1 MIAIFPLVYIFA
13 FILALSDIIQG
24 KKDGFI
30 LFLIFGLS
38 IYTTVLSVTFL
49 LGFKSLIPFLQSL
62 KEVFVIIVLG
72 LSIWN
77 LKRKIR
83 FHYID
88 YLILTFFGYTLLYVF
103 LPVGEQGI
111 GEKIMAFKTL
121 SFFVLVYFC
130 GRLFKPGEIYIS
142 KYFHYILL
150 LSIAAAAVLLTEVA
164 ADRHLQTITGYAD
177 YNFYFFNFEP
187 SGNYGLTW
195 TFESEG
201 GYKRF
206 ASFFANPL
214 EFASATV
221 IALAVLAALYTT
233 ENNKLKLDNYGYLSL
248 AATLTCII
256 FAFSRSAFISYFIL
270 FYVYSIFT
278 GRKYIYHSIHLIG
291 AIITI
296 YIIYLLTKEQD
307 QNDGLQMVIINT
319 INFSNPSSVGHVVEW
334 VQGALAI
341 ASNPLGLGLG
351 SSGRI
356 GGTLGENIGGEN
368 QYIIIGVQA
377 GIIALLLYLSIY
389 FCIIKESIKWF
400 YRLDG
405 KEKKI
410 CLAILLIKIGF
421 IIPSL
426 TSEIESS
433 AYTSYLMWF
442 LSGLFVSIISTKV
455 PVIDS
460 EESQAYIQ
468 APEKA

>member
-1 MIAIFPLVYIFA
+1 MIAIFPIVYILA
-13 FILALSDIIQG
+13 FILAISDTVRG

-38 IYTTVLSVTFL
+38 IYTTVLSVTFS
-49 LGFKSLIPFLQSL
+49 LGFKSLIPILQSL
-62 KEVFVIIVLG
+62 KEVFVILVLG
-72 LSIWN
+72 ISIWN
-77 LKRKIR
+77 LKTKIK

-88 YLILTFFGYTLLYVF
+88 YLIITFFTYTLLYAL
-103 LPVGEQGI
+103 LPIGEQGF
-111 GEKIMAFKTL
+111 GAKIMAFKTL
-121 SFFVLVYFC
+121 SFFVIVYFC
-130 GRLFKPGEIYIS
+130 GRLYKPGEIYLS

-150 LSIAAAAVLLTEVA
+150 LSIAAAAVLLTEVIT
-164 ADRHLQTITGYAD
+164 DQHLQTRTGYAD
-177 YNFYFFNFEP
+177 YNFYLFNFEP

-233 ENNKLKLDNYGYLSL
+233 DEYKLKLDNFGYISL
-248 AATLTCII
+248 AATLCCIV

-270 FYVYSIFT
+270 LYVYSVFT
-278 GRKYIYHSIHLIG
+278 KKKYIYHTVHIG
-291 AIITI
+291 AVLA
-296 YIIYLLTKEQD
+296 IIYVIYLFAKEQD
-307 QNDGLQMVIINT
+307 QNDGLQMVILNT

-334 VQGALAI
+334 IEGALAI
-341 ASNPLGLGLG
+341 ASSPLGLGLG

-356 GGTLGENIGGEN
+356 GGSLGENVGGEN

-377 GIIALLLYLSIY
+377 GIIALILYLTIY
-389 FCIIKESIKWF
+389 VCLIKESIKWY
-400 YRLDG
+400 YRLEG
-405 KEKKI
+405 KEKMI

-426 TSEIESS
+426 TSEIETSS
-433 AYTSYLMWF
+433 YTSYLMWF
-442 LSGLFVSIISTKV
+442 FSGLFVSIISTKV
-455 PVIDS
+455 ALQNPQRELLD
-460 EESQAYIQ
+460 
-468 APEKA
+468 

>member
-1 MIAIFPLVYIFA
+1 MIAIFPIVYILA
-13 FILALSDIIQG
+13 FILAITDIVQG
-24 KKDGFI
+24 KKQGFV

-38 IYTTVLSVTFL
+38 IYTTVLSVSFL
-49 LGFKSLIPFLQSL
+49 LGFKSLIPLLQSL
-62 KEVFVIIVLG
+62 KEIFVVITLG
-72 LSIWN
+72 ICVWN
-77 LKRKIR
+77 LKTKIKL
-83 FHYID
+83 HYID
-88 YLILTFFGYTLLYVF
+88 YLIIVFFGYTLLYVI
-103 LPVGEQGI
+103 LPIGEQGF
-111 GEKIMAFKTL
+111 GERIMAFKTL
-121 SFFVLVYFC
+121 SFFVLVYCC
-130 GRLFKPGEIYIS
+130 GRLFKPKEIYIS

-150 LSIAAAAVLLTEVA
+150 LSIAAAFVLLTEVLL
-164 ADRHLQTITGYAD
+164 DRHLQTITGYAE

-221 IALAVLAALYTT
+221 IAFAVIAALYTT
-233 ENNKLKLDNYGYLSL
+233 DEYKIKLSNFGYLAL
-248 AATLTCII
+248 AATLTCIV

-270 FYVYSIFT
+270 LYVYALLA
-278 GRKYIYHSIHLIG
+278 GKKYIYHSFHAVGILL
-291 AIITI
+291 ALYVT
-296 YIIYLLTKEQD
+296 YLLTKDQD

-341 ASNPLGLGLG
+341 AANPLGLGLG

-377 GIIALLLYLSIY
+377 GILALILYLTIY
-389 FCIIKESIKWF
+389 ISFIREGIKWLP
-400 YRLDG
+400 RLDG

-410 CLAILLIKIGF
+410 CLAILLIRIGF

-426 TSEIESS
+426 TSEIETSS
-433 AYTSYLMWF
+433 YTSYLMWF
-442 LSGLFVSIISTKV
+442 FSGLFVNIISTKMAV
-455 PVIDS
+455 KS
-460 EESQAYIQ
+460 EQAT
-468 APEKA
+468 AVTD

>member
-13 FILALSDIIQG
+13 FVLAISDIVRG

-38 IYTTVLSVTFL
+38 IYTTVLSVTFS
-49 LGFKSLIPFLQSL
+49 LGFKSLIPILQSL
-62 KEVFVIIVLG
+62 KEVFVILVLG
-72 LSIWN
+72 ISIFK
-77 LKRKIR
+77 LKTKIKL
-83 FHYID
+83 HYID
-88 YLILTFFGYTLLYVF
+88 YLIIAFFIYTLLYAF
-103 LPVGEQGI
+103 LPVGEQGF
-111 GEKIMAFKTL
+111 GAKIMAFKTL

-130 GRLFKPGEIYIS
+130 GRLYKPGEIYIS

-150 LSIAAAAVLLTEVA
+150 LSIAAAAVLLTEVIT
-164 ADRHLQTITGYAD
+164 DQHLQTRTGYAD
-177 YNFYFFNFEP
+177 YNFYLFNFEP

-233 ENNKLKLDNYGYLSL
+233 DKYKLKLDNFGYIAL
-248 AATLTCII
+248 AATLCCII

-270 FYVYSIFT
+270 LYVYSVFT
-278 GRKYIYHSIHLIG
+278 KKKYIYHTVHVG
-291 AIITI
+291 ALLATI
-296 YIIYLLTKEQD
+296 YVIYLFVKEQD
-307 QNDGLQMVIINT
+307 QNDGLQMVIMNT

-334 VQGALAI
+334 IEGALAI
-341 ASNPLGLGLG
+341 ASSPLGLGLG

-356 GGTLGENIGGEN
+356 GGSLGENVGGEN

-377 GIIALLLYLSIY
+377 GIIALILYLTIY
-389 FCIIKESIKWF
+389 VCLIKESIKWY
-400 YRLDG
+400 YRLEG

-426 TSEIESS
+426 TSEIETSS
-433 AYTSYLMWF
+433 YTSYLMWF
-442 LSGLFVSIISTKV
+442 LSGLFVNIISTKV
-455 PVIDS
+455 
-460 EESQAYIQ
+460 AIQ
-468 APEKA
+468 NEQQELLD